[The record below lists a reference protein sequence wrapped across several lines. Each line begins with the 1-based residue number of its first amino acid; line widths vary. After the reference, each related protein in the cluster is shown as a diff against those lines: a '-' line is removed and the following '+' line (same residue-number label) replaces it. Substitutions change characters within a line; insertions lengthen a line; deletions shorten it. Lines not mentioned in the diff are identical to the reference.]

1 MIGTTL
7 SHYRIISKLGE
18 GGMGV
23 VNRAMMSDWIG
34 SILGPNTLFQR
45 ALTPTGFGPLNSDR

>member
-1 MIGTTL
+1 MTGQPI

-23 VNRAMMSDWIG
+23 VYPGEGTPFYGRGNRGCFS
-34 SILGPNTLFQR
+34 
-45 ALTPTGFGPLNSDR
+45 